1 MLLLLVLTT
10 HCRNRTRKIEHHPFF
25 ALRQLVELSIRET
38 SERGSAA
45 ALARRSG
52 EGGGRWNSGGEAA
65 PELALSMIEPL
76 SSRIER
82 RGVHAK
88 IVLF

>member
-1 MLLLLVLTT
+1 M
-10 HCRNRTRKIEHHPFF
+10 
-25 ALRQLVELSIRET
+25 
-38 SERGSAA
+38 AA
-45 ALARRSG
+45 AGSSGAVCRAHVRRAARR
-52 EGGGRWNSGGEAA
+52 GGGAA
-65 PELALSMIEPL
+65 ELALSMIEPL

>member
-1 MLLLLVLTT
+1 MSERCVLLLLLVLTT

-25 ALRQLVELSIRET
+25 ALRQLVELSRET
-38 SERGSAA
+38 SERGS
-45 ALARRSG
+45 R
-52 EGGGRWNSGGEAA
+52 GGDVAP

>member
-1 MLLLLVLTT
+1 MLLVLTT

-25 ALRQLVELSIRET
+25 ALRQLVELSRET
-38 SERGSAA
+38 SERGS
-45 ALARRSG
+45 R
-52 EGGGRWNSGGEAA
+52 EGAVA
-65 PELALSMIEPL
+65 PPPELALSMIEPL